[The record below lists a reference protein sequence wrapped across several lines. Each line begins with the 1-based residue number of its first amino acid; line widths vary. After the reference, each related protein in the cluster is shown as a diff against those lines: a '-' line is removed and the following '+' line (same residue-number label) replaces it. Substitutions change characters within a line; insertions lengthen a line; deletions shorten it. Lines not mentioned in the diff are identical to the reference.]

1 MHITFTA
8 IVFEHPKIYTTV
20 LNRKG
25 VVHYLN
31 RSITKKDEAMQH
43 VFNLYSV
50 FNPNLN
56 CPFGKIGKSRGHVE
70 ARGIFTRRHWLL
82 VHGRYKFH
90 WTKQL
95 SSVVSELQP
104 LHTL

>member
-20 LNRKG
+20 LSRKG

-50 FNPNLN
+50 FNPNWN

-70 ARGIFTRRHWLL
+70 ARGIFTRRHWL
-82 VHGRYKFH
+82 
-90 WTKQL
+90 
-95 SSVVSELQP
+95 
-104 LHTL
+104 